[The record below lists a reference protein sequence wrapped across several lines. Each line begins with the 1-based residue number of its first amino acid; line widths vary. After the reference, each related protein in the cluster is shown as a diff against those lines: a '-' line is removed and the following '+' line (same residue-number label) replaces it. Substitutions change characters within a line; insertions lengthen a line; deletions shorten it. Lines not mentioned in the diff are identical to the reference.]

1 MFIQKQIETAKWKGS
16 VRGHFSLTVWT
27 LLMLYFFRT
36 ATNAQVVQGLQIY
49 VSAALLITMAVAIL
63 REVFNPV
70 DHEHYINVG
79 VWFFVTCFE
88 SIPSLLPFLALILL
102 HTFAR

>member
-1 MFIQKQIETAKWKGS
+1 MIVQKQISVAAWKGS
-16 VRGHFSLTVWT
+16 VKGQFSLTIWT
-27 LLMLYFFRT
+27 LLMLYFFHA

-49 VSAALLITMAVAIL
+49 IIAALLITMGVAIL

-79 VWFFVTCFE
+79 IFFFVTCFE

-102 HTFAR
+102 HVF

>member
-1 MFIQKQIETAKWKGS
+1 MFVQKQIAIAKWKGS
-16 VRGHFSLTVWT
+16 VRGQFSLTSWT
-27 LLMLYFFRT
+27 LLMLYFFRA
-36 ATNAQVVQGLQIY
+36 ATNAQIIQALQIY
-49 VSAALLITMAVAIL
+49 VIAALLITMAVAIL

-70 DHEHYINVG
+70 DDEHFINVG

-102 HTFAR
+102 HAFAH